1 MDSELLEPTSL
12 LVPPS
17 PRLLHW
23 RLQSLIS
30 QFLLK
35 ILPRLLLPRLSS
47 RLLLTLPLLM
57 LLLRGRDV
65 MLTRLLCCQ
74 LLPTLV
80 SHTLVFHSP
89 TTLSLLPQSWLLPML
104 WLTLQWS
111 SQWR

>member
-1 MDSELLEPTSL
+1 MDSELLEPTSP

-30 QFLLK
+30 QFQLLLK

-65 MLTRLLCCQ
+65 MLTRLLWLLLQ
-74 LLPTLV
+74 LLLTLV
-80 SHTLVFHSP
+80 SPMLVFHSP
-89 TTLSLLPQSWLLPML
+89 TTLSPLPQS
-104 WLTLQWS
+104 
-111 SQWR
+111 